1 MGVTIATNKKAYRDY
16 FFAEKWECGI
26 ELKGSEVKSIRAGKV
41 SFKDTFARVD
51 ENQVFLYN
59 LHIDHYQQASYMNG
73 EPDRVRRLLLHKR
86 EIQKII
92 GITAK
97 KNVTMIP
104 TKIYFNNRAMVK
116 VEIALGTG
124 KKLYD
129 KREAIKKR
137 DIDRDLRRVV
147 RERSR

>member
-1 MGVTIATNKKAYRDY
+1 
-16 FFAEKWECGI
+16 
-26 ELKGSEVKSIRAGKV
+26 
-41 SFKDTFARVD
+41 
-51 ENQVFLYN
+51 
-59 LHIDHYQQASYMNG
+59 MNS

-97 KNVTMIP
+97 KNVTMVP
-104 TKIYFNNRAMVK
+104 TKIYFNNRGLVK
-116 VEIALGTG
+116 IEIALGTG

-129 KREAIKKR
+129 KRETIKKR

-147 RERSR
+147 RGRS